1 MAKIIAPNK
10 AYNGISA
17 SVPFV
22 EGVGETADSHLIE
35 WFRAHG
41 YEVIEEPEDKP
52 IGLEDG
58 KPNEPIGLEDGKPNE
73 PIGLDET
80 AEDPAAEPEEK
91 PAEKPVKRGR
101 K

>member
-22 EGVGETADSHLIE
+22 KGVGETADAHLIE
-35 WFRAHG
+35 WFRTHG

-52 IGLEDG
+52 IGLED
-58 KPNEPIGLEDGKPNE
+58 
-73 PIGLDET
+73 ET
-80 AEDPAAEPEEK
+80 AEDPAAEA
-91 PAEKPVKRGR
+91 AEAAEA
-101 K
+101 

>member
-22 EGVGETADSHLIE
+22 EGVGETTDAHLIE
-35 WFRAHG
+35 WFRTHG
-41 YEVIEEPEDKP
+41 YEVVEESAAESVEEIAQEVAEEQAEEPEV
-52 IGLEDG
+52 
-58 KPNEPIGLEDGKPNE
+58 
-73 PIGLDET
+73 
-80 AEDPAAEPEEK
+80 
-91 PAEKPVKRGR
+91 KPVKRGR

>member
-22 EGVGETADSHLIE
+22 EGVGETSDARLLE
-35 WFRAHG
+35 WFRTHG
-41 YEVIEEPEDKP
+41 YEVVEE
-52 IGLEDG
+52 
-58 KPNEPIGLEDGKPNE
+58 
-73 PIGLDET
+73 
-80 AEDPAAEPEEK
+80 PAAESVEK
-91 PAEKPVKRGR
+91 TELEVKPVKRGR

>member
-22 EGVGETADSHLIE
+22 KGIGETADAHLIE
-35 WFRAHG
+35 WFRTHG
-41 YEVIEEPEDKP
+41 YEVIEEPEDK
-52 IGLEDG
+52 
-58 KPNEPIGLEDGKPNE
+58 PIGLEDGKPNE

-91 PAEKPVKRGR
+91 PEEKPVKRGR